1 MAGKAVRDIVKSA
14 GIGVLAG
21 AALTALLWLGG
32 TLFGRMNVYAGLQTA
47 RAGMLIAGALGLFVL
62 AGSNLFKRGGRQL
75 EHKDQWKKHFH
86 VFSYKAV
93 LGIVSALFLGIG
105 SLLDYFLYYV

>member
-1 MAGKAVRDIVKSA
+1 MAVKVVRDLVKSA
-14 GIGVLAG
+14 GIGAVAG
-21 AALTALLWLGG
+21 AALAAALWLTG
-32 TLFGRMNVYAGLQTA
+32 TLFGRINVYAGLQTA
-47 RAGMLIAGALGLFVL
+47 RAGMLILGALGLFVL

-75 EHKDQWKKHFH
+75 EHKEQWKKHFQ

-93 LGIVSALFLGIG
+93 LGIVSALFLVIG